1 MVKRAA
7 VMFFKKECD
16 RKSQIYLDYFHHIKS
31 SHMLNL
37 PAIDPFLKFKTRN
50 IFILLLILIV
60 EFVFISDLLLLF
72 FNWNSDDPIF
82 YDFIYYLMM
91 LLPSIWILH
100 RFHQLSIHPKYLI
113 GKLPNRDRWL
123 SLCGIAIAICLFTWG
138 IDLLF
143 FYSLSLISPSL
154 TVSLVNWLQDPPA
167 STSALPILAYLT
179 NIISLVVVAPITEEF
194 IFRGVLIHRWAMK
207 WGISPAILVSAIIF
221 GLGHIV
227 PFGAAVFGILMT
239 LLYFKTRSLIVP
251 AIAHAMNNAAT
262 IVLEVIFPSQQIT
275 TNYNF
280 SEYLHLGIVLIVI
293 SAPFVLHFVYTN
305 WYKQQLLLPYFTN
318 AS

>member
-1 MVKRAA
+1 
-7 VMFFKKECD
+7 
-16 RKSQIYLDYFHHIKS
+16 
-31 SHMLNL
+31 MLNL
-37 PAIDPFLKFKTRN
+37 RSDNPFVKFKTRN

-100 RFHQLSIHPKYLI
+100 RCHQLSIHPKYLI
-113 GKLPNRDRWL
+113 GKLPSRDRWL

-167 STSALPILAYLT
+167 STSALPVLAYLL
-179 NIISLVVVAPITEEF
+179 NVISLVVVAPVTEEF
-194 IFRGVLIHRWAMK
+194 IFRGILIHRWAMK

-251 AIAHAMNNAAT
+251 AIAHAINNAAT
-262 IVLEVIFPSQQIT
+262 IVLELFFPSEQIT
-275 TNYNF
+275 INYNF
-280 SEYLHLGIVLIVI
+280 SEYLHWGLVLTIVTV
-293 SAPFVLHFVYTN
+293 PFMIRFVYKN
-305 WYKQQLLLPYFTN
+305 WYKQQLALPYFAN
-318 AS
+318 VSHRSNRVC